1 MEYTL
6 SMSIAFTELQ
16 NEVTKLTTKV
26 NTLETELK
34 DLKSIVDRLE
44 VKSYG
49 DSDDY

>member
-44 VKSYG
+44 VQSYG